1 MGNLCPLSG
10 LFLVRRL
17 QADRAEEE
25 LSTISLGTDL
35 PVLWAFRDI
44 LAGLW
49 FWFGGAK
56 NPILIRAA
64 ESLEGTARK
73 ALVEAAPDPDAMP
86 AILKTAPVGTQNV
99 IFSSSLHPTFAI

>member
-25 LSTISLGTDL
+25 LSTFSLGTDL

-44 LAGLW
+44 LTGVG
-49 FWFGGAK
+49 FWLGGAK
-56 NPILIRAA
+56 NPFIIRVA
-64 ESLEGTARK
+64 ESLEGTTRK